1 MIEVREEVKENFNNT
16 VEKAN
21 ANPVV
26 KFLKKHACTIGA
38 GIVLTVPT
46 VIGYNQGAQ
55 RGSEQLIEWPTEY
68 ATKLQEAHNHAARN
82 RHEPRYFDQA
92 NDLSRSL
99 EDQLRQRNRSREARR
114 GAIRGAG
121 LGVLIVGLGYGAKKV
136 FKLKSSNTE
145 QQAT

>member
-1 MIEVREEVKENFNNT
+1 MIEVREEVKEGFNNT

-21 ANPVV
+21 ANPAV

-38 GIVLTVPT
+38 IAVLAVPPI
-46 VIGYNQGAQ
+46 IGYKQGAQ
-55 RGSEQLIEWPTEY
+55 RGYEQRVELSEQDSAKRNNAFRQATINNDEASFAY
-68 ATKLQEAHNHAARN
+68 AEN
-82 RHEPRYFDQA
+82 
-92 NDLSRSL
+92 LSQSL
-99 EDQLRQRNRSREARR
+99 HSAQHQRNRNREARR